1 MIRQRL
7 GIAEEDPTAAA
18 AAKLTVGLPQA
29 PVATPEEILAFVEVE
44 GLGRS
49 GIGFVD
55 AQLLAST
62 RLEADCAL
70 WTLDRRL
77 AAVAERL
84 KLRWR
89 RGNVTRRVSPS
100 RSRPLERRM
109 HELLV
114 LRVAATDSIRDSVS
128 SHLARK

>member
-7 GIAEEDPTAAA
+7 GIAEEEPTAA
-18 AAKLTVGLPQA
+18 AAKLTAGLPQA

-89 RGNVTRRVSPS
+89 RG
-100 RSRPLERRM
+100 
-109 HELLV
+109 
-114 LRVAATDSIRDSVS
+114 
-128 SHLARK
+128 